1 MNTVKAML
9 STLIMIMMTISV
21 LARLMG
27 AGEVTGEVIDS
38 WQEAERVVFKLAISS
53 QTHEGGPTLASP
65 NTFTYAGPE
74 KLQVTEGDIIKLR
87 YNSDDSY
94 GIIVKQLSLIKDVRG
109 TVRQAYSRLWLGLL
123 LIIIAGGGVLLFLK
137 RRGARLS

>member
-1 MNTVKAML
+1 M
-9 STLIMIMMTISV
+9 
-21 LARLMG
+21 
-27 AGEVTGEVIDS
+27 
-38 WQEAERVVFKLAISS
+38 
-53 QTHEGGPTLASP
+53 
-65 NTFTYAGPE
+65 
-74 KLQVTEGDIIKLR
+74 TEGDIIRLR

-94 GIIVKQLSLIKDVRG
+94 GIIVEQLSLIKDVRG